1 MTIKESLKNW
11 KEGTYGKSVAKFP
24 ERKKRFK
31 TSFNQEI
38 DPVYVPGFGDEND
51 METRG
56 LRSEYPLT

>member
-1 MTIKESLKNW
+1 MTIEESLKNW

-38 DPVYVPGFGDEND
+38 DPFYVPVFED
-51 METRG
+51 
-56 LRSEYPLT
+56 

>member
-31 TSFNQEI
+31 TSSFKYTWDDCCIIVFIIWYKIN
-38 DPVYVPGFGDEND
+38 
-51 METRG
+51 
-56 LRSEYPLT
+56 